1 MKIKINKKIKEISS
15 MGSGAVQGHVDS
27 RKKKLQEAAEI
38 NSKVIEDTEEKYVSE
53 ITVDG
58 IAGNGKDYKIVQEL
72 SITKSETSIGM
83 AKTLSP
89 EIVDEIESCL
99 PNNITPVMNDK
110 KLTTH
115 EINFR
120 IEKIEFDGEDLYF
133 DHYESGIFPKMDS
146 LLFMKYIMQQIG
158 NFILKNLNKVFYFYG
173 IHDEF
178 VGRDDVVSKRTR
190 LYSLFLKRLIKKL
203 PGDWRVRNWGNVN
216 HVLFWKCPGQDSGE
230 QKELV
235 FESQDLEFT
244 NEELDLIHEM
254 YSSAGIMGMGSGR
267 IPAERSPEEHERYV
281 RMRHDMQGL
290 KNFKQNRYFAEN
302 KEKKPKIKIKI
313 RRNLGERCQKGY
325 KTHPTRKTKKMFGKT
340 YRNCVKAEAKDP
352 KKGTGKKPKGSGRRL
367 YTDEDP
373 SDTVS
378 VKFSTVQDIKD
389 TFSKASFKS
398 KSHKRQS
405 QIINLVHQRVRAA
418 YQNAKDPEVKKR
430 LKKAFDYA
438 KKRKEASKEKTK
450 RMNK

>member
-53 ITVDG
+53 ITVNG

-146 LLFMKYIMQQIG
+146 LLFMKYIMEQIG
-158 NFILKNLNKVFYFYG
+158 NFILKNF
-173 IHDEF
+173 
-178 VGRDDVVSKRTR
+178 
-190 LYSLFLKRLIKKL
+190 
-203 PGDWRVRNWGNVN
+203 
-216 HVLFWKCPGQDSGE
+216 
-230 QKELV
+230 
-235 FESQDLEFT
+235 
-244 NEELDLIHEM
+244 
-254 YSSAGIMGMGSGR
+254 
-267 IPAERSPEEHERYV
+267 
-281 RMRHDMQGL
+281 
-290 KNFKQNRYFAEN
+290 
-302 KEKKPKIKIKI
+302 
-313 RRNLGERCQKGY
+313 
-325 KTHPTRKTKKMFGKT
+325 
-340 YRNCVKAEAKDP
+340 
-352 KKGTGKKPKGSGRRL
+352 
-367 YTDEDP
+367 
-373 SDTVS
+373 
-378 VKFSTVQDIKD
+378 
-389 TFSKASFKS
+389 
-398 KSHKRQS
+398 
-405 QIINLVHQRVRAA
+405 
-418 YQNAKDPEVKKR
+418 
-430 LKKAFDYA
+430 
-438 KKRKEASKEKTK
+438 
-450 RMNK
+450 